1 MEIVIWKVLE
11 GAHFSPSPAKPLYS
25 SWQGEKLVPP
35 QSRLWPSHRPST
47 GWWSWRWRWTWHL
60 AVAAVNLWQMSLHWV
75 TFNLATWVLGHLGTQ
90 VLGYLGT
97 FNFVPSEALLNKQNV
112 VKPKSNCWYFSL
124 RSVRETKARALF
136 WLWSFKSFH
145 AVLIYTCIIYTS
157 IYGWL
162 YAGIIYTC
170 EIITV
175 PLWHFCSASN
185 ESVDALR

>member
-1 MEIVIWKVLE
+1 MAEDVNIIGLRMRIQVFLPSSFPIQKKCFFYEMYTDRFAMESGSI
-11 GAHFSPSPAKPLYS
+11 KPEPFV
-25 SWQGEKLVPP
+25 G
-35 QSRLWPSHRPST
+35 HR
-47 GWWSWRWRWTWHL
+47 
-60 AVAAVNLWQMSLHWV
+60 
-75 TFNLATWVLGHLGTQ
+75 
-90 VLGYLGT
+90 
-97 FNFVPSEALLNKQNV
+97 NKQNV

-136 WLWSFKSFH
+136 WLWSLKSFH

-170 EIITV
+170 GEIITV
-175 PLWHFCSASN
+175 PFWQFCKTSN